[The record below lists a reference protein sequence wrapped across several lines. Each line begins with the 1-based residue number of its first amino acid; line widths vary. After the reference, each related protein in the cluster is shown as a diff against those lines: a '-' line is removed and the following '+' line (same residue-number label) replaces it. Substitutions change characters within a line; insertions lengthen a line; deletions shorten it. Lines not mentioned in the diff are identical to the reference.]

1 MVPTFTC
8 GLSRSNFSFATF
20 VYLLEVS
27 FVRNASGANPQKV
40 SALCRHGLPGPV
52 LDHALG
58 DVRRDLSVGVE
69 LHRVGGTS
77 LGRAPQ
83 VGRGAQHLR
92 QRGTMCA

>member
-1 MVPTFTC
+1 MVPTSTC

-27 FVRNASGANPQKV
+27 VVRNASGANPQKV
-40 SALCRHGLPGPV
+40 SALCRHGLPGPCV
-52 LDHALG
+52 DHAVG
-58 DVRRDLSVGVE
+58 DVGRDLSGGVE

-83 VGRGAQHLR
+83 VGRVAEHLG
-92 QRGTMCA
+92 QRDHGG